1 LTWVIVGLLFFAI
14 EMATPSFFIICFG
27 LGALA
32 ASLMAA
38 LGFSLYVQL
47 GVFLVVTV
55 ICLAGLRK
63 FGKLT
68 LTGRETKTNYNALVG
83 KTGIV
88 TREIAPEKDF
98 GRVSV
103 QGEDW
108 AAVAET
114 STQLEVGARV
124 KVLAVSGVR
133 LIVCRA
139 EDRAK

>member
-1 LTWVIVGLLFFAI
+1 LTWAIIGLLFIAI
-14 EMATPSFFIICFG
+14 EIATPSFFIICFG

-38 LGFSLYVQL
+38 LGFGLNVQL
-47 GVFLVVTV
+47 GSFLVVTV

-88 TREIAPEKDF
+88 TREISAETAL
-98 GRVSV
+98 GRVTV

-124 KVLAVSGVR
+124 TILAVSGVR

-139 EDRAK
+139 EDRTK